1 MDVGSKVMV
10 LWTQNELEGTMFQPG
25 WYEGE
30 IHWRD
35 EDNDTVGILYGEDVK
50 GGKARV
56 YELCLTLAFADGI
69 SKIKS

>member
-1 MDVGSKVMV
+1 
-10 LWTQNELEGTMFQPG
+10 MFQPG

-30 IHWRD
+30 IQWRD
-35 EDNDTVGILYGEDVK
+35 EDNDTVGIFYREDYNVK

-69 SKIKS
+69 LKTKS